1 MDLFLS
7 PCSAMIEMGGE
18 NMRKIHTWYNNLE
31 FRKKLVIWFL
41 LLALLPILFLGA
53 FTFQNSLQSGEE
65 RYMKDMAFDLRQVQ
79 QQVQEQQRGIE
90 LRAIGLGSNKRMI
103 EVLSEADAGTE

>member
-1 MDLFLS
+1 
-7 PCSAMIEMGGE
+7 MIEMGGE

-53 FTFQNSLQSGEE
+53 FTF
-65 RYMKDMAFDLRQVQ
+65 K
-79 QQVQEQQRGIE
+79 IP
-90 LRAIGLGSNKRMI
+90 SNQGKSVI
-103 EVLSEADAGTE
+103 